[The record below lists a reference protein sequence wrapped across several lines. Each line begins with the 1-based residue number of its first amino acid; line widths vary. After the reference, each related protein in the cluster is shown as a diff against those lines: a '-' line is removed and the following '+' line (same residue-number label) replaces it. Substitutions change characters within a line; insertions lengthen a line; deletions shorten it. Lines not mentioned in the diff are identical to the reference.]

1 MFYTVCLT
9 KLNLAF
15 TLEASIR
22 AGPAPA
28 IATASTKQYLL
39 GIMMLAI
46 GIICLLGVIVMILHY
61 IMATGIKRP
70 CHIPSL
76 CSIKIRN

>member
-28 IATASTKQYLL
+28 IATASTKQYHAATPL
-39 GIMMLAI
+39 GGLPCVNPEA
-46 GIICLLGVIVMILHY
+46 GCPR
-61 IMATGIKRP
+61 TG
-70 CHIPSL
+70 S
-76 CSIKIRN
+76 N